1 MNTKVKNS
9 SLLLRN
15 RYFPYVMGYYYP
27 SITRWKVAG
36 SYATKK
42 QYYPLVGGSY
52 CGTNTVVL
60 RQYLHQSDNQML
72 QEQKVRR
79 NFIAPEDYGDNSFL
93 SSSREESPHTIHFS
107 LNSQYA
113 TNDANVTITIQ
124 DAIHQAQR
132 DAITTSNHSTASG
145 RYNTAS
151 KETKDILHLSNSQTY
166 QVSNNY
172 FDLSSPYCQRV
183 GKDYPATYPPLYQYT
198 PLELLSLGAV
208 WYFPCGCDT
217 IYNTASIKPI
227 RLNRL
232 DYGKILQRGD
242 CLRIHF
248 NPRRFLNVHDY
259 NFDMS
264 ATSTTS
270 SDNMEHG
277 SRGVVLHEDFQLGFT
292 IINKPP
298 NVPGT

>member
-9 SLLLRN
+9 LLVRN
-15 RYFPYVMGYYYP
+15 QYFPYVMGYYYP
-27 SITRWKVAG
+27 SITRWKVMG

-42 QYYPLVGGSY
+42 QYYPIGGSC

-60 RQYLHQSDNQML
+60 RQYLHQRDNQML
-72 QEQKVRR
+72 QEQKVQR
-79 NFIAPEDYGDNSFL
+79 NFIAAEDYGDNPFL

-113 TNDANVTITIQ
+113 ANDANYTITIQ
-124 DAIHQAQR
+124 DAIYQAQR
-132 DAITTSNHSTASG
+132 DAITTSNYSTMSG
-145 RYNTAS
+145 RYNTTS
-151 KETKDILHLSNSQTY
+151 KETKDTMHLSNSPD
-166 QVSNNY
+166 QVSSDY

-183 GKDYPATYPPLYQYT
+183 EKDYPATYPPLCEYT

-227 RLNRL
+227 RLNRS

-259 NFDMS
+259 NFATS
-264 ATSTTS
+264 AASTTS

-277 SRGVVLHEDFQLGFT
+277 NRGVVLHEDFQLGFT

-298 NVPGT
+298 NVPGM